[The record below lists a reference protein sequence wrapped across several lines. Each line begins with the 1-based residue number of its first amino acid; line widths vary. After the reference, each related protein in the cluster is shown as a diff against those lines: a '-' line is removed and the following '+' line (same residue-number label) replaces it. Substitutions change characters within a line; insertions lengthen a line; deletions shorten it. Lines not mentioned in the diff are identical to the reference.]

1 MDPSQKERVI
11 TARKSFR
18 AYWKEIFE
26 SKELFWILAKRD
38 IIVRYKQSLLGVSW
52 ALFRPMITALV
63 MVFAFGKIA
72 NLDNDAPI
80 DYMLIVM
87 PGIIVW
93 LFFSQALTAISM
105 SIILNANLVTK
116 VYFPRLIIPF
126 SSFFLVLID
135 ALIAFGLFVV
145 VCIWYGFMP
154 DWKIIL
160 FPVFLMLAYMGAFGF
175 GLIAAILNVKYR
187 DIGQIIPFI
196 IQFGYIASPVA
207 YPTSKVTEMINAKM
221 PGMADTINTLY
232 ALNPVVGSIDGMRWA
247 LLGDYMAFNW
257 DSFMPMIIF
266 NIVTCTIGYWYFRR
280 QENSFVDYI

>member
-1 MDPSQKERVI
+1 MDPSQKERII
-11 TARKSFR
+11 TAKKPFK
-18 AYWKEIFE
+18 AYWQEIFE

-38 IIVRYKQSLLGVSW
+38 VIVRYKQSLLGVSW
-52 ALFRPMITALV
+52 ALFRPLITALV

-72 NLDNDAPI
+72 NLGEGSPI

-87 PGIIVW
+87 PGVIVW

-116 VYFPRLIIPF
+116 VYFPRLIIPM

-135 ALIAFGLFVV
+135 ALIAFALFGV
-145 VCIWYGFMP
+145 VCLWFGFMP
-154 DWKIIL
+154 DWKIIF
-160 FPVFLMLAYMGAFGF
+160 FPVFLLLSYMGAFGF
-175 GLIAAILNVKYR
+175 GLIAGILNVKYR

-207 YPTSKVTEMINAKM
+207 YPTSKVSEMLAAKM
-221 PGMADTINTLY
+221 PGMADKISTLY

-247 LLGDYMAFNW
+247 LLGDYMEFSW
-257 DSFMPMIIF
+257 QSFIPMMIF
-266 NIVTCTIGYWYFRR
+266 NVVTCTFAYWYFRK